1 MTTSPPQLKWKE
13 LRDFP
18 GEWEARV
25 GDLVFSASATEYS
38 IDVPEKTY
46 IRTAAR
52 GDVESL
58 YAAKRA
64 CQAFVNRIHR
74 DLERLG
80 AE

>member
-1 MTTSPPQLKWKE
+1 MTKSPPQLKWK

-25 GDLVFSASATEYS
+25 GDLVFSACATEYS
-38 IDVPEKTY
+38 IDVPGKTE

-52 GDVESL
+52 GDVKSL

-64 CQAFVNRIHR
+64 CQAFLNRIHR
-74 DLERLG
+74 DLERLV
-80 AE
+80 AK